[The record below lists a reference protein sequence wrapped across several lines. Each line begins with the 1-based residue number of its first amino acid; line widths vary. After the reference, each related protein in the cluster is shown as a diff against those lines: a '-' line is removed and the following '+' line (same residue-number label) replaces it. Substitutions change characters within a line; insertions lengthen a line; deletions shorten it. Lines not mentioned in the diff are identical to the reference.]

1 MVAERDAG
9 LRGADPVEVV
19 RGPDLHDRQLPAVEL
34 IGRDRGGLVTVD
46 HTVIESYS
54 AQIAERKGAAGDV
67 PLRGP
72 ETAELAHAPQY
83 TTVRRT
89 ADQIADYVRCHRS
102 RQQAFGRSVTSTRA

>member
-34 IGRDRGGLVTVD
+34 IGRDRGGVVTVE
-46 HTVIESYS
+46 HTVIESYPV
-54 AQIAERKGAAGDV
+54 QIAERKALQAMF
-67 PLRGP
+67 LSAP
-72 ETAELAHAPQY
+72 EIAELAHASNY

-102 RQQAFGRSVTSTRA
+102 RQQAFGRSVTSTQP